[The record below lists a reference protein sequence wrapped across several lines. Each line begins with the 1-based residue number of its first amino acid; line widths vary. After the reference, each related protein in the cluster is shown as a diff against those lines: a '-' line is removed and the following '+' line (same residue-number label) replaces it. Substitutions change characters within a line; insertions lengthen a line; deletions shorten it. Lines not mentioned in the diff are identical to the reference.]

1 MRRQLEQRLQQ
12 LKTEFESGQ
21 KVLAELEAKQAGI
34 QNTLLRIQGA
44 IQVLEEEL
52 TKADE
57 DAPSVST
64 NSLDTTTIDTT
75 TIDTTNGAT
84 PETVEALH

>member
-1 MRRQLEQRLQQ
+1 MRQQLEHRLQQ

-21 KVLAELEAKQAGI
+21 KVLAELEAKQANI

-52 TKADE
+52 IKAAKDE
-57 DAPSVST
+57 PSASTDELDA
-64 NSLDTTTIDTT
+64 TTIDAV
-75 TIDTTNGAT
+75 NGAT
-84 PETVEALH
+84 PEKVGVFN

>member
-1 MRRQLEQRLQQ
+1 MKQQIQNRLQE

-21 KVLAELEAKQAGI
+21 KVLAELEAKQANV

-52 TKADE
+52 VKADE
-57 DAPSVST
+57 DVSSVSA
-64 NSLDTTTIDTT
+64 NDLDTT
-75 TIDTTNGAT
+75 NEAQ
-84 PETVEALH
+84 PEKVEVINHD

>member
-1 MRRQLEQRLQQ
+1 MKQQLAKRLQQ

-21 KVLAELEAKQAGI
+21 QVLAELEEKRANI

-52 TKADE
+52 AKADE
-57 DAPSVST
+57 DATADSPDHVDAET
-64 NSLDTTTIDTT
+64 VDA
-75 TIDTTNGAT
+75 TNGRAH
-84 PETVEALH
+84 ETVEALSSSNK